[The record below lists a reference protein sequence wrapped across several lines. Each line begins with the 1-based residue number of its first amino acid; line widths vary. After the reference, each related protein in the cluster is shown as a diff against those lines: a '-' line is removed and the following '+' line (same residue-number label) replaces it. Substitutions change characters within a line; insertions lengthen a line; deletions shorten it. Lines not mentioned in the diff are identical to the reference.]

1 MNDKIMQKVISLRD
15 ELNSKK
21 SLSNY
26 DAIKAELDKIEND
39 LIAKGD
45 CIYEDIDDI
54 QQTKWFNCSSV
65 EELIMTSKP
74 VKKIKKKKTLE
85 ICANCGS
92 RMAWK
97 GDSYQCGDCGYQ
109 EVQHANTTSSRST
122 MSTTERCIKDF
133 DNHVASTQGTLSV
146 NNNAIEAKMPALR
159 KYILARY
166 SKENPPSIDEMRKI
180 FKANKLGSHYAY
192 CVTVMGL
199 ITGYY
204 PNPRFEKEDLVV
216 IRDAYIH
223 ILKKFDVLR
232 QEGKI
237 KNNRSLI
244 TVFKNL
250 FYYFGMDDKYS
261 EILNYIY
268 RKGESTENE
277 ISLMVQNFMLDYKQ
291 IK

>member
-26 DAIKAELDKIEND
+26 DAIKTELDKIEND

-45 CIYEDIDDI
+45 GLYDELETI

-65 EELIMTSKP
+65 EELVMSSKP
-74 VKKIKKKKTLE
+74 VKKTKKKKTLE
-85 ICANCGS
+85 VCANCGS

-109 EVQHANTTSSRST
+109 EIQHANTTSSRST
-122 MSTTERCIKDF
+122 MSTTERCTKGF
-133 DNHVASTQGTLSV
+133 DNHVASTQGTLSI
-146 NNNAIEAKMPALR
+146 NNKAIDEQMPSMR
-159 KYILARY
+159 KYILANY

-180 FKANKLGSHYAY
+180 FKRHGLGTHYAY

-204 PNPRFEKEDLVV
+204 PNPRFEKEDLVR

-232 QEGKI
+232 QEGEI
-237 KNNRSLI
+237 ENNRSLI

-250 FYYFGMDDKYS
+250 FYYFDMDDKYS

-268 RKGESTENE
+268 RKGETTENE
-277 ISLMVQNFMLDYKQ
+277 ISLMVQNFMMDYKD